1 MQKNLQLKED
11 EEIIAQV
18 RPYFLVYSPKLFL
31 GILFI
36 AVSFFLL
43 FPLFYR
49 GFLGVIIFF
58 ILFCFG
64 VFYTARTVFVWQGN
78 VFIITNKRLIDFDQK
93 GFFTKV
99 VSEASLEKVQDVSYS
114 YKGFFQTL
122 LKYGKIEIQTS
133 GTTSRLELVDIK
145 NPNLAHEV
153 ILEQI
158 RDANTNNSAKKND
171 PEKLRDIIEMLKT
184 CNEED
189 LSRVLNFI
197 KEKFGD
203 KKFEKMLN
211 QDKKEMLRKIYAEN
225 D

>member
-1 MQKNLQLKED
+1 MQKTLQLKED

-18 RPYFLVYSPKLFL
+18 RPYFLVYSPKLLL
-31 GILFI
+31 GVLFI

-58 ILFCFG
+58 LLFCFG
-64 VFYTARTVFVWQGN
+64 VFYAARTVFVWQGN

-99 VSEASLEKVQDVSYS
+99 VSEALLEKVQDVSYS

-158 RDANTNNSAKKND
+158 RDSNNNGAKKND
-171 PEKLRDIIEMLKT
+171 PEKSRDIIEMLKT
-184 CNEED
+184 CNEDD

-197 KEKFGD
+197 REKFGD

-211 QDKKEMLRKIYAEN
+211 LDKKEMLRKIYTEEE
-225 D
+225 